1 MRHAQKLIALLLAV
15 TLICGVC
22 LAVTGTTV
30 QDTGTADASSTAQL
44 LTLSTVFTFS
54 DVPADTWYA
63 DAVAYVSS
71 AGIMGGTTA
80 TTFSPDEVMTRAM
93 LVTVLYRLA
102 GRPAVSGTD
111 TFADT
116 ALDGWYSDAVLW
128 AYQKGVV
135 SGYENGLFGTNDP
148 VSREQFAAILWK
160 YAGCPTAE
168 SGTDYADESTIAS
181 YAAEAVDWA
190 RAYGIINGKDGNL
203 FDPHGIATRAQT
215 AVILMN
221 YIQSSKE
228 LPTDTGTGEP
238 HSGNVIGALKNVPAA
253 YTQPAEEQGQIVRLN
268 YTAASYTN
276 PGQTLEK
283 YALVYL
289 PYGFDAAD
297 TQTRYNVLYLL
308 HGGGGSAR
316 SYFGGEDQSNDFKCI
331 LDNLIQNGELEPMLI
346 VTPSFYPTESTDSS
360 IPTAA
365 DAVKQFPRELV
376 NDLIPAVEGTY
387 PTYAKTTDTTGLQ
400 SSRDHRGFG
409 GFSMGSVAT
418 WYVFTDCLDYFRY
431 YLPLSGDSWIFGQY
445 GGSSN
450 PEGTAAA
457 LSQAL
462 ENSGY
467 GQNDFFIHA
476 MTGTSDIAYTALSPQ
491 IAAMQETT
499 DFIFDPDTS
508 VGNLYFTV
516 QEGGTHDYA
525 HIYGYLYNALPVFWG
540 G

>member
-135 SGYENGLFGTNDP
+135 SGYEIGLFGTNDP

-190 RAYGIINGKDGNL
+190 RAYGIINGKDGSL

-228 LPTDTGTGEP
+228 LPTDTVTGEP

-253 YTQPAEEQGQIVRLN
+253 YTQPLFN
-268 YTAASYTN
+268 
-276 PGQTLEK
+276 EK
-283 YALVYL
+283 
-289 PYGFDAAD
+289 
-297 TQTRYNVLYLL
+297 
-308 HGGGGSAR
+308 
-316 SYFGGEDQSNDFKCI
+316 
-331 LDNLIQNGELEPMLI
+331 
-346 VTPSFYPTESTDSS
+346 
-360 IPTAA
+360 
-365 DAVKQFPRELV
+365 
-376 NDLIPAVEGTY
+376 
-387 PTYAKTTDTTGLQ
+387 
-400 SSRDHRGFG
+400 
-409 GFSMGSVAT
+409 
-418 WYVFTDCLDYFRY
+418 
-431 YLPLSGDSWIFGQY
+431 
-445 GGSSN
+445 
-450 PEGTAAA
+450 
-457 LSQAL
+457 
-462 ENSGY
+462 
-467 GQNDFFIHA
+467 
-476 MTGTSDIAYTALSPQ
+476 
-491 IAAMQETT
+491 
-499 DFIFDPDTS
+499 
-508 VGNLYFTV
+508 
-516 QEGGTHDYA
+516 
-525 HIYGYLYNALPVFWG
+525 IYEFLRIR
-540 G
+540 